1 MTDEQL
7 YGGRYQLLDVIGDGG
22 MARVFRATDQR
33 LDRTV
38 AVKILREQFT
48 SEPQFIERFRQEA
61 RLAAGL
67 AHPNIVGVFDVG
79 EEGGHHYIVM
89 EYVAGENL
97 KQVITREAPLP
108 LGTVIGFMRQL
119 AAALDYAHAHG
130 VIHRDIKPENILV
143 TDKREVKVG
152 DFGIARALAGTA
164 LTATG
169 TVLGSVS
176 YFSPEQA
183 SGQPASAESDL
194 YAAGIVLYELL
205 TAHVPF
211 SGPNPVAVAMAQVN
225 DSPPLP
231 TSFVPAL
238 PRAVEAVVLKAI
250 AKDPSQRFHSGY
262 DLIAALTAAAR
273 TAGPPAAAVAE
284 TVPPRGAA
292 ASAAAATMIA
302 PGPAVASPAVSGP
315 RRGNM
320 GAVIALVST
329 LVLLAAALL
338 VFRGLSGGSS
348 STGGATSTPTPR
360 LTATAAAKG
369 TAGPPTLVP
378 IVVPTQSG
386 PATATFILPPD
397 SPTRVPSATPVPT
410 ATLPPATATPALTAT
425 QAPSAGTGTPGDTT
439 PTNVPG
445 TSHGATVDMVMAAAV
460 GTHYVPVDVKSDF
473 AGGTNAVYAVARV
486 HGKAKG
492 DTVAFT
498 WHYPDGST
506 FAYQITD
513 VTDLKGDFPAYA
525 RLIPRGPGT
534 YTVTAS
540 INGANLASASFTV
553 SAAVASATVA
563 SGAATTSPQA
573 GAASPVDTETPPAIT
588 LTPVDTATP
597 ASQ

>member
-225 DSPPLP
+225 DLPPLP

-329 LVLLAAALL
+329 LVLLVAALL

-386 PATATFILPPD
+386 PATATFIVPLD